1 MASNPGNGNSIE
13 WMLHDSQIDDATLA
27 EALAAE
33 YYPGLHA
40 FVLALN
46 RKSYLPSPNPVIEA
60 IAKAVSDRHRFW
72 NDTTLKAWLYRLAY
86 QINTRKQSLLPNF
99 RWLPRFWEPK
109 QDEKNFPTVDLK
121 SLDPEQH
128 LPLLLIYGHGLD
140 EEEAAYIFDL
150 PVSKV
155 RSRLNRAQRHLY
167 TAAYPDSLEV
177 HAKYLEMLQ
186 PGGGVLQS
194 IEAQLELDK
203 HLSGCTGCQK
213 YRDQL
218 PVLERSWKDEY
229 KPVSLPLDQIHNA
242 QEEIHALIA
251 NRTHNRNLLL
261 LPLKEVSIVLVVLL
275 ALVYLGRQQ
284 GAFEAYDARPTFTLV
299 PSSTAIPTIT
309 PFPTRTPAPR
319 PVELAGIEG
328 GDYFYFDTWTTEGD
342 TWESIAA
349 KAGLRVELVRY
360 LNPSIPD
367 SFINSTRIM
376 LVGLRSSG
384 LFQTAHVPSP
394 SLLLEPLTA
403 GSPAMEVLERARQSY
418 HHWGSLWM
426 DQLFISHGPPGYS
439 GPPLNAYQIE
449 VFASQPNQWISL
461 QKELQYGAS
470 YTTYGIGDWLFGPKA
485 GPGRLSGTW
494 TPGGFQG
501 AASPFIE
508 NRLRPEYA
516 YQNVGEGEIAGRLA
530 ILLDAFS
537 DGARQQRL
545 WVDALTGVLLK
556 QEMYGGPDEDIIV
569 YSWTARTV
577 RYDIP
582 FPPDLFYPASSALNE
597 YLEGR
602 KLADDPASRASE
614 EILSL
619 RAAPTEKIPPPPGFD
634 ISTSPLLMQFPDR
647 PGWEEGIPDPDK
659 PLILFEFPAESNETG
674 KATLTGK
681 IQIYSGDYHLGEIE
695 LESPIFSDC
704 QRSADGLLVALL
716 TSRDRSRSELS
727 WFDLSSL
734 QLHTVTELAGG
745 SGEFAFSPDSRRL
758 AFANCRNSCG
768 LSVLDLEK
776 DLVEQVGP
784 PLDWI
789 FNIEWSPDGE
799 QIAFMTY
806 RWPQNPR
813 VRVIQ
818 VSTGE
823 EVFNGEYNS
832 SSGKMITPG
841 SPTES
846 WDHPYPRFRDA
857 IGCMLP

>member
-1 MASNPGNGNSIE
+1 MASGSGNGHSIE

-46 RKSYLPSPNPVIEA
+46 RKPYLPSPNPGIEA
-60 IAKAVSDRHRFW
+60 IAQAVSERHRFW

-86 QINTRKQSLLPNF
+86 QIHTRNQSTLANF
-99 RWLPRFWEPK
+99 GWLPRFRELK
-109 QDEKNFPTVDLK
+109 QDVENFPTLDLK
-121 SLDPEQH
+121 SLDLEQH

-140 EEEAAYIFDL
+140 EGETAYILNL

-155 RSRLNRAQRHLY
+155 RSRLNRARRHLY

-177 HAKYLEMLQ
+177 HTKYLEMLQ
-186 PGGGVLQS
+186 PVAGVPQPV
-194 IEAQLELDK
+194 ETHLELDQ

-229 KPVSLPLDQIHNA
+229 KPGPLPYDQIHNA
-242 QEEIHALIA
+242 KEEIYALIA
-251 NRTHNRNLLL
+251 NRTHKRNLLL
-261 LPLKEVSIVLVVLL
+261 LPLKEVSVVLVVLL
-275 ALVYLGRQQ
+275 VLVYLGRQQ
-284 GAFEAYDARPTFTLV
+284 GAFVAYDARPTFTLV
-299 PSSTAIPTIT
+299 PTYTPIPTIT

-319 PVELAGIEG
+319 PVELAGMEG
-328 GDYFYFDTWTTEGD
+328 DDYFYFDTWTTEGD

-367 SFINSTRIM
+367 SLINSTRIT

-384 LFQTAHVPSP
+384 LFQTASVPSP
-394 SLLLEPLTA
+394 PLLLEPLTA
-403 GSPAMEVLERARQSY
+403 YSTAMEVLERAWQSY
-418 HHWGSLWM
+418 QHWSSLWM

-449 VFASQPNQWISL
+449 VYASQPDQWISL
-461 QKELQYGAS
+461 QKQLEYGLS
-470 YTTYGIGDWLFGPKA
+470 YITYGVGDWLFGPKT

-494 TPGGFQG
+494 IPGGFQG
-501 AASPFIE
+501 AASPFNE
-508 NRLRPEYA
+508 TRLRTKYA
-516 YQNVGEGEIAGRLA
+516 YQNAGEGEIAGRMA

-545 WVDALTGVLLK
+545 WIDALTGLLLK

-569 YSWTARTV
+569 YSWTVRAV
-577 RYDIP
+577 RYEIP
-582 FPPDLFYPASSALNE
+582 FPPDFFYPPSHALNE
-597 YLEGR
+597 YLERG
-602 KLADDPASRASE
+602 KLADDPASRASV

-619 RAAPTEKIPPPPGFD
+619 RAAPAEKIPPPGFD

-647 PGWEEGIPDPDK
+647 SVAEKRITDPDK
-659 PLILFEFPAESNETG
+659 PLILFDFPAESNETG
-674 KATLTGK
+674 MDTPTGK
-681 IQIYSGDYHLGEIE
+681 IQIFSGDYHLGEIE

-727 WFDLSSL
+727 WFDLSNL
-734 QLHTVTELAGG
+734 QVHTVTELAGG

-768 LSVLDLEK
+768 LSVLDLET

-789 FNIEWSPDGE
+789 FNLEWSPDGE

-823 EVFNGEYNS
+823 EVFNGEYDS
-832 SSGKMITPG
+832 SRGKMITPG

-846 WDHPYPRFRDA
+846 WDHPYPRLRDA